1 MIVFFF
7 VNITGLQLNEHFLPA
22 FRIAIAENR
31 ADLSTL
37 SLKFGDNVF
46 IRTQQLRNTSE
57 NNSNG
62 SVY

>member
-1 MIVFFF
+1 MIVFFLA
-7 VNITGLQLNEHFLPA
+7 NITVLILNKHLLPA
-22 FRIAIAENR
+22 FKKAIAENR